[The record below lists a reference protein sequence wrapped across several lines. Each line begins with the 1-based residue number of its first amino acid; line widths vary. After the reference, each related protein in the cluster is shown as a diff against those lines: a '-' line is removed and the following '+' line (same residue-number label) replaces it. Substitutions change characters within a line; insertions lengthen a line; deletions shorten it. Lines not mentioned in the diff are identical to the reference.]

1 LETEPILEVEITA
14 SDPQGNTATNLF
26 PIDLTDLIEA
36 RIILAPGTNPNISLE
51 REAVSAEIEASSD
64 QALERVGLK
73 PGNRVLDELLS
84 FTLTDVTEG
93 EAVTLEVTIPE
104 DQDVN
109 NYFLF
114 DPQRQQWFEFVQ
126 SERISNE
133 LGARFEDRDSNGR
146 NETVILTLTDGGFG
160 DLDGEVNGE
169 IKSTG
174 NAFLI
179 PDSGQLTLNANGN
192 LTAIAPAK
200 QTVNLRHQIIS
211 RDQSQDI
218 LEVGFTLLEAE
229 IALPETPEEKLSAIA
244 QGTSLFSVF
253 PESFPNGEP
262 GQFNAFNLSALERLI
277 AFSSRREIAYYLI
290 TENNLTSDTV
300 DFNNIEQVEF
310 AQFDIEEREDDFL
323 VQSDSLSFTVD
334 IASTETVP
342 LGTKL
347 QAQQGLEVF
356 DFREN
361 RSEVTATLSFDLI
374 SFASFDN
381 ILGFYAVE
389 AANGMI
395 NNIVPGD
402 ANYLS
407 ALLDNVVQ
415 NEQEEDILL
424 RGGTKKGFTFALEG
438 GKIIVPFI
446 VSNGGNLDRISDQSD
461 DLPSDINI
469 YTPFLEAN
477 SDRADHFRLLADNA
491 LGIEDLPGGGDQDFN
506 DLIFQLDFA

>member
-1 LETEPILEVEITA
+1 
-14 SDPQGNTATNLF
+14 
-26 PIDLTDLIEA
+26 
-36 RIILAPGTNPNISLE
+36 
-51 REAVSAEIEASSD
+51 
-64 QALERVGLK
+64 
-73 PGNRVLDELLS
+73 
-84 FTLTDVTEG
+84 
-93 EAVTLEVTIPE
+93 
-104 DQDVN
+104 VN

-126 SERISNE
+126 SERISNG
-133 LGARFEDRDSNGR
+133 LGARFEDRDSNGK

-277 AFSSRREIAYYLI
+277 AFSSRSEIAYYLI